1 MKGKEQHREAKK
13 RTLCVVTRRR
23 TKFSSMISS
32 VNPRPSRSSMSCTV
46 LVACIPLTEEG
57 ASFVLDEEEEEDEE
71 EDSLPLC
78 NRRNISS
85 RSALF
90 VSLNN
95 NARWL
100 QRD

>member
-1 MKGKEQHREAKK
+1 
-13 RTLCVVTRRR
+13 
-23 TKFSSMISS
+23 
-32 VNPRPSRSSMSCTV
+32 MSCTV

>member
-1 MKGKEQHREAKK
+1 
-13 RTLCVVTRRR
+13 
-23 TKFSSMISS
+23 
-32 VNPRPSRSSMSCTV
+32 MSCTV

-85 RSALF
+85 R
-90 VSLNN
+90 
-95 NARWL
+95 
-100 QRD
+100 